1 MQFAMTTRKNKNMK
15 YTKNQC
21 KKYNVIDE
29 YGRLIE
35 SNVSLK
41 RALSTVKLNLGSIK
55 KEVKDGS
62 IDYRTVN
69 RRDSAPGRIDL
80 DS

>member
-1 MQFAMTTRKNKNMK
+1 MEKIIRK
-15 YTKNQC
+15 YS
-21 KKYNVIDE
+21 VVDE
-29 YGRLIE
+29 YNRIIE

-41 RALSTVKLNLGSIK
+41 RALSTVKLNPGSIK
-55 KEVKDGS
+55 KEVKHGQM
-62 IDYRTVN
+62 DYRVVN